1 MNRIHMELSEREML
15 DMAEICAMVLSM
27 LGQPMPD
34 LPASRVD
41 AWQRLCV
48 SVLKAARGVPAIGRE
63 MELNPDCGYWFF
75 KRPYIDKAF
84 YSDVLDEFR
93 DSTFWAELVSRV
105 AEQSLEENLGPE
117 GVAALSD
124 EERDARTSS
133 LEQALWN
140 EVSRHGLD
148 RMIFMLPGNES

>member
-1 MNRIHMELSEREML
+1 ML
-15 DMAEICAMVLSM
+15 DMAEMSAMVLSI

-34 LPASRVD
+34 LSPSRVE
-41 AWQRLCV
+41 AWQKLCV
-48 SVLKAARGVPAIGRE
+48 SLLKSARGVPAIGRE

-105 AEQSLEENLGPE
+105 AEQSLEENLGPD
-117 GVAALSD
+117 GVSSLSE

-140 EVSRHGLD
+140 EVSKHGLD
-148 RMIFMLPGNES
+148 RMVFMLPSNES